1 VELSQRCCW
10 AGGSAEWGIYR
21 GSRAGREAEKDCG
34 WAAAAQERSLEPR
47 NRSELRRT
55 DQDLGRGSLET
66 DSYSLEAR
74 NGSLCRGNRSRARV
88 QSECLNSDSIGSH
101 TPSFNI
107 CSDMAPGPPRPMT
120 ITIFLGTT
128 MLVWRIRRR
137 VGKRP
142 PFVRHEARSEPN
154 TLVGH
159 LWMLSEIFGCIKELS
174 AINIR
179 IS

>member
-128 MLVWRIRRR
+128 MLVLANSPAGRKAATIRSPR
-137 VGKRP
+137 GEKRTK
-142 PFVRHEARSEPN
+142 HARGAS
-154 TLVGH
+154 LDV
-159 LWMLSEIFGCIKELS
+159 
-174 AINIR
+174 IR
-179 IS
+179 NFWLY